1 MAGGAPLSPETH
13 EFVRTVMG
21 CPILQ
26 AYGLTETCAN
36 TTAMDIHDNST
47 GAVGPPNQGVHIK
60 LVNWEEGNYRCR
72 NRMRILR
79 TYLAAYNTALGLDNS
94 SYKLLAEFCMIL
106 FLLYYRVT
114 DQPRPRGEVV
124 VGAASVSE
132 G

>member
-1 MAGGAPLSPETH
+1 MHRVPHNNWPRLCDSASGRGYEFTQPRIHYFADLCNIANPTFPGGAPLSPETH

-60 LVNWEEGNYRCR
+60 LVNWEEGNYRCGFQ
-72 NRMRILR
+72 MGLR
-79 TYLAAYNTALGLDNS
+79 AFE
-94 SYKLLAEFCMIL
+94 K
-106 FLLYYRVT
+106 
-114 DQPRPRGEVV
+114 
-124 VGAASVSE
+124 
-132 G
+132 

>member
-1 MAGGAPLSPETH
+1 MHRLIGSTQAIFLFAGGAPLSPETH

-60 LVNWEEGNYRCR
+60 LVNWEEGNYRWVR
-72 NRMRILR
+72 H
-79 TYLAAYNTALGLDNS
+79 
-94 SYKLLAEFCMIL
+94 
-106 FLLYYRVT
+106 
-114 DQPRPRGEVV
+114 VV
-124 VGAASVSE
+124 L
-132 G
+132 